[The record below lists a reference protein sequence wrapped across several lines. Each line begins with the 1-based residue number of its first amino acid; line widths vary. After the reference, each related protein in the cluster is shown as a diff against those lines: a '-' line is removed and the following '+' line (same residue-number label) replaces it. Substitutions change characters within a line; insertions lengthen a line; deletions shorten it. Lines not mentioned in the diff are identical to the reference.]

1 MELPKTVKGQ
11 LYVKRVRFFHEFG
24 VWPGGEKMNTHC
36 GTDEGH
42 KPKLMP
48 LEGGEAHREFDLC
61 IATKLRF
68 KFFLRARHQGKP
80 TANESNTNIRSKRAV
95 TDKYSAAM
103 CSLCLSLPSS
113 MLQTIKYPWPFLSLP
128 NPPSGKPPVKT
139 LLIVTTCLQTDNQN
153 L

>member
-1 MELPKTVKGQ
+1 MSSICTEMELPKPLKGQ
-11 LYVKRVRFFHEFG
+11 LYARKGPVFDKFG
-24 VWPGGEKMNTHC
+24 VWLGGEKIPTHC

-61 IATKLRF
+61 IATKLRL

-80 TANESNTNIRSKRAV
+80 TANESNKHIRSKRTV
-95 TDKYSAAM
+95 TDNYSVAM
-103 CSLCLSLPSS
+103 CSLFLSLPSS
-113 MLQTIKYPWPFLSLP
+113 MLQTIEYPWPFLSLP

-139 LLIVTTCLQTDNQN
+139 LSIHAVE
-153 L
+153 